1 MDWKNLG
8 SKLAEIGL
16 PLLGAALPVPGGAA
30 IGAALAAAIGAK
42 TPEEILEKIT
52 SSDEAKLI
60 AQQFQSQHEERILTL
75 LLDAEKADRSADTAE
90 LSAVNE
96 TMREELRNSANE
108 TWYQKGWR
116 PANGFCV
123 AFGSFISVIF
133 TCYLFYLAIIMKDL
147 TALNAVPQLATAIAL
162 ILAVPGAAVGITAWH
177 RGQKQRSVAEYL
189 KVLK

>member
-8 SKLAEIGL
+8 SKLAEVGL
-16 PLLGAALPVPGGAA
+16 PLLGAVLPVPGGAA
-30 IGAALAAAIGAK
+30 IGAALAAALGAK
-42 TPEEILEKIT
+42 TPEEVLERIT
-52 SSDEAKLI
+52 SSEEMKLL
-60 AQQFQSQHEERILTL
+60 AQQFQGQHEEKLLAL
-75 LLDAEKADRSADTAE
+75 LLDAEKADRAADTAE

-189 KVLK
+189 KVVK